1 MNESEDNKMQ
11 IIITGGGGFLG
22 QKLARALLQ
31 GTHPFTELLLVD
43 IQQPQSPLPDP
54 RVRCLRADLTEP
66 GIAESLIGERTAVV
80 YHLAAIVSSHAEQ
93 DFDLGWKV
101 NLDTTRTLLEACRH
115 ARPGIRFVFTSSLA
129 VYGGPLPELVNDG
142 TALTPTSS
150 YGAQKAMGE
159 LLVNDYSRKGFVD
172 GLVLRLPTI
181 CVRPGKPNR
190 AASSFVSSIIREPL
204 QGESALC
211 PVSPDLRLWLS
222 SPATV
227 VANFLLA
234 ARLPATGDARS
245 INLPGISV
253 TVGEMLEALARAGGQ
268 AARDRVQFAA
278 DPAIERIVAS
288 WPGRID
294 NQRASALGFA
304 ADRTFADII
313 DSFIT
318 HDMQEAS

>member
-1 MNESEDNKMQ
+1 MQ

-22 QKLARALLQ
+22 QKLARALL
-31 GTHPFTELLLVD
+31 HSSLPFSELLLVD
-43 IQQPQSPLPDP
+43 IQAPPALADP
-54 RVRCLRADLTEP
+54 RVRCLQADLTAP
-66 GIAESLIGERTAVV
+66 GVAESLISERTAVV

-93 DFDLGWKV
+93 DFDLGWQV
-101 NLDTTRTLLEACRH
+101 NLDTTRSLLEACRH

-150 YGAQKAMGE
+150 YGTQKAMGE
-159 LLVNDYSRKGFVD
+159 LLVNDYSRKGYVD
-172 GLVLRLPTI
+172 GLALRLPTI

-204 QGESALC
+204 QGEVTVC

-234 ARLPATGDARS
+234 ATLPKGDGRS

-253 TVGEMLEALARAGGQ
+253 TVGEMLTALTQAGGQ

-294 NQRASALGFA
+294 NQRASALGFM

>member
-1 MNESEDNKMQ
+1 MQ

-22 QKLARALLQ
+22 QKLARALL
-31 GTHPFTELLLVD
+31 HSSLPFSELLLVD
-43 IQQPQSPLPDP
+43 IQEPPALADP
-54 RVRCLRADLTEP
+54 RVRCLQADLTAP
-66 GIAESLIGERTAVV
+66 GVAESLISERTAVV

-93 DFDLGWKV
+93 DFDLGWQV
-101 NLDTTRTLLEACRH
+101 NLDTTRSLLEACRH
-115 ARPGIRFVFTSSLA
+115 TRPGIRFVFTSSLA

-159 LLVNDYSRKGFVD
+159 LLVNDYSRKGYVD
-172 GLVLRLPTI
+172 GLALRLPTI

-204 QGESALC
+204 QGENALC
-211 PVSPDLRLWLS
+211 PVNPELRLWLS

-234 ARLPATGDARS
+234 ATLPRGDARS
-245 INLPGISV
+245 INLPGISI
-253 TVGEMLEALARAGGQ
+253 TVGEMLTALTQAGGQ

-294 NQRASALGFA
+294 NQRATALGFM
-304 ADRTFADII
+304 ADRTFAEII

>member
-1 MNESEDNKMQ
+1 MQ

-22 QKLARALLQ
+22 QKLARALL
-31 GTHPFTELLLVD
+31 HSSLPFSELLLVD
-43 IQQPQSPLPDP
+43 IQEPPALADP
-54 RVRCLRADLTEP
+54 RVRCLQADLTAP
-66 GIAESLIGERTAVV
+66 GVAESLISEHTAVV

-93 DFDLGWKV
+93 DFDLGWQV
-101 NLDTTRTLLEACRH
+101 NLDTTRSLLEACRH
-115 ARPGIRFVFTSSLA
+115 TRPGIRFIFTSSLA

-159 LLVNDYSRKGFVD
+159 LLVNDYSRKGYVD
-172 GLVLRLPTI
+172 GLALRLPTI

-204 QGESALC
+204 QGENALC
-211 PVSPDLRLWLS
+211 PVSPELRLWLS

-234 ARLPATGDARS
+234 ATLPRGDARS

-253 TVGEMLEALARAGGQ
+253 TVGEMLTALTQAGGQ

-294 NQRASALGFA
+294 NQRATALGFM
-304 ADRTFADII
+304 ADRTFAEII

>member
-1 MNESEDNKMQ
+1 MQ

-22 QKLARALLQ
+22 QKLARALL
-31 GTHPFTELLLVD
+31 HSSLPFSELLLVD
-43 IQQPQSPLPDP
+43 IQAPPALADP
-54 RVRCLRADLTEP
+54 RVRCLQADLTAP
-66 GIAESLIGERTAVV
+66 GVAESLISERTAVV

-93 DFDLGWKV
+93 DFDLGWQV
-101 NLDTTRTLLEACRH
+101 NLDTTRSLLEACRH

-150 YGAQKAMGE
+150 YGTQKAMGE
-159 LLVNDYSRKGFVD
+159 LLVNDYSRKGYVD
-172 GLVLRLPTI
+172 GLALRLPTI

-204 QGESALC
+204 QGEVALC
-211 PVSPDLRLWLS
+211 PVSPELRLWLS

-234 ARLPATGDARS
+234 ATLPKGDGRS

-253 TVGEMLEALARAGGQ
+253 TVGEMLTALTQAGGQ

-294 NQRASALGFA
+294 NQRASALGFI

>member
-1 MNESEDNKMQ
+1 MQ

-22 QKLARALLQ
+22 QKLARALL
-31 GTHPFTELLLVD
+31 HSSLPFSELLLVD
-43 IQQPQSPLPDP
+43 IQAPPALADP
-54 RVRCLRADLTEP
+54 RVRCLQADLTAP
-66 GIAESLIGERTAVV
+66 GVAESLISERTTVV

-93 DFDLGWKV
+93 DFDLGWQV
-101 NLDTTRTLLEACRH
+101 NLDTTRSLLEACRH

-150 YGAQKAMGE
+150 YGSQKAMGE
-159 LLVNDYSRKGFVD
+159 LLVNDYSRKGYVD
-172 GLVLRLPTI
+172 GLALRLPTI

-204 QGESALC
+204 QGESAIC
-211 PVSPDLRLWLS
+211 PVSPELRLWLS

-234 ARLPATGDARS
+234 ATLPRGDNRS

-253 TVGEMLEALARAGGQ
+253 TVGEMLTALTQAGGQ

-288 WPGRID
+288 WSGRID
-294 NQRASALGFA
+294 NQRASALGFM

>member
-1 MNESEDNKMQ
+1 MQ

-22 QKLARALLQ
+22 QKLARALL
-31 GTHPFTELLLVD
+31 HSSLPFSELLLVD
-43 IQQPQSPLPDP
+43 IQAPPALADP
-54 RVRCLRADLTEP
+54 RVRCLQADLTAP
-66 GIAESLIGERTAVV
+66 GVAESLISERTAVV

-93 DFDLGWKV
+93 DFDLGWQV
-101 NLDTTRTLLEACRH
+101 NLNTTRSLLEACRH

-159 LLVNDYSRKGFVD
+159 LLVNDYSRKGYVD
-172 GLVLRLPTI
+172 GLALRLPTI

-204 QGESALC
+204 QGEITVC
-211 PVSPDLRLWLS
+211 PVSPELRLWLS

-234 ARLPATGDARS
+234 ATLPRGDNRS

-253 TVGEMLEALARAGGQ
+253 TVGEMLTALTQAGGQ

-294 NQRASALGFA
+294 NQRASALGFM

>member
-1 MNESEDNKMQ
+1 MQ

-22 QKLARALLQ
+22 QKLARALL
-31 GTHPFTELLLVD
+31 HSSLPFSELLLVD
-43 IQQPQSPLPDP
+43 IQEPPALADP
-54 RVRCLRADLTEP
+54 RVRCLQADLTAP
-66 GIAESLIGERTAVV
+66 GVAESLISEHTAVV

-93 DFDLGWKV
+93 DFDLGWQV
-101 NLDTTRTLLEACRH
+101 NLDTTRSLLEACRH
-115 ARPGIRFVFTSSLA
+115 TRPGIRFIFTSSLA

-159 LLVNDYSRKGFVD
+159 LLVNDYSRKGYVD
-172 GLVLRLPTI
+172 GLALRLPTI

-204 QGESALC
+204 QGENALC
-211 PVSPDLRLWLS
+211 PVSPELRFWLS

-234 ARLPATGDARS
+234 ATLPRGDARS

-253 TVGEMLEALARAGGQ
+253 TVGEMLTALTQAGGQ
-268 AARDRVQFAA
+268 VARDRVQFAA

-294 NQRASALGFA
+294 NQRATALGFM
-304 ADRTFADII
+304 ADRTFAEII

>member
-1 MNESEDNKMQ
+1 MQ

-22 QKLARALLQ
+22 QKLARALL
-31 GTHPFTELLLVD
+31 HSSLPFSELLLVD
-43 IQQPQSPLPDP
+43 IQEPPALADP
-54 RVRCLRADLTEP
+54 RVRCLQADLTAP
-66 GIAESLIGERTAVV
+66 GVAESLISERTTVV

-93 DFDLGWKV
+93 DFDLGWQV
-101 NLDTTRTLLEACRH
+101 NLDTTRSLLEACRH

-150 YGAQKAMGE
+150 YGTQKAMGE
-159 LLVNDYSRKGFVD
+159 LLVNDYSRKGYVD
-172 GLVLRLPTI
+172 GLALRLPTI

-204 QGESALC
+204 QGEVTVC

-222 SPATV
+222 NPATV

-234 ARLPATGDARS
+234 ATLPKGDGRS

-253 TVGEMLEALARAGGQ
+253 TVGEMLTALTQAGGQ

-278 DPAIERIVAS
+278 DPAIEHIVAS

-294 NQRASALGFA
+294 NQRASALGFM

>member
-1 MNESEDNKMQ
+1 MQ

-22 QKLARALLQ
+22 QKLARALL
-31 GTHPFTELLLVD
+31 HSSLPFSELLLVD
-43 IQQPQSPLPDP
+43 IQEPPALADP
-54 RVRCLRADLTEP
+54 RVRCLQADLTAP
-66 GIAESLIGERTAVV
+66 GVAESLISERTAVV

-93 DFDLGWKV
+93 DFDLGWQV
-101 NLDTTRTLLEACRH
+101 NLDTTHSLLEACRH
-115 ARPGIRFVFTSSLA
+115 TRPGIRFVFTSSLA

-159 LLVNDYSRKGFVD
+159 LLVNDYSRKGYVD
-172 GLVLRLPTI
+172 GLALRLPTI

-204 QGESALC
+204 QGENALC
-211 PVSPDLRLWLS
+211 PVNPELRLWLS

-234 ARLPATGDARS
+234 ATLPRGDARS
-245 INLPGISV
+245 INLPGISI
-253 TVGEMLEALARAGGQ
+253 TVGEMLTALTQAGGQ

-294 NQRASALGFA
+294 NQRATALGFM
-304 ADRTFADII
+304 ADRTFAEII

>member
-1 MNESEDNKMQ
+1 MQ

-22 QKLARALLQ
+22 QKLARALL
-31 GTHPFTELLLVD
+31 HSSLPFSELLLVD
-43 IQQPQSPLPDP
+43 IQEPPALADP
-54 RVRCLRADLTEP
+54 RVRCLQADLTAP
-66 GIAESLIGERTAVV
+66 GVAESLISEHTAVV

-93 DFDLGWKV
+93 DFDLGWQV
-101 NLDTTRTLLEACRH
+101 NLDTTRSLLEACRH
-115 ARPGIRFVFTSSLA
+115 TRPGIRFIFTSSLA

-150 YGAQKAMGE
+150 YGTQKAMGE
-159 LLVNDYSRKGFVD
+159 LLVNDYSRKGYVD
-172 GLVLRLPTI
+172 GLALRLPTI
-181 CVRPGKPNR
+181 SVRPGKPNR

-204 QGESALC
+204 QGENALC
-211 PVSPDLRLWLS
+211 PVSPELSLWLS

-234 ARLPATGDARS
+234 ATLPRGDGRS

-253 TVGEMLEALARAGGQ
+253 TVGEMLTALTQAGGQ

-294 NQRASALGFA
+294 NQRASALGFM
-304 ADRTFADII
+304 ADRTFAEII

>member
-1 MNESEDNKMQ
+1 MQ

-22 QKLARALLQ
+22 QKLARALL
-31 GTHPFTELLLVD
+31 HSSLPFSELLLVD
-43 IQQPQSPLPDP
+43 IQAPPALADP
-54 RVRCLRADLTEP
+54 RVRCLQADLTAP
-66 GIAESLIGERTAVV
+66 GVAESLISERTAVV

-93 DFDLGWKV
+93 DFDLGWQV
-101 NLDTTRTLLEACRH
+101 NLDTTRSLLEACRH

-142 TALTPTSS
+142 TSLTPTSS
-150 YGAQKAMGE
+150 YGTQKAMGE
-159 LLVNDYSRKGFVD
+159 LLVNDYSRKGYVD
-172 GLVLRLPTI
+172 GLALRLPTI

-190 AASSFVSSIIREPL
+190 AAWSFVSSIIREPL
-204 QGESALC
+204 QGEVTVC
-211 PVSPDLRLWLS
+211 PVSPELRLWLS

-234 ARLPATGDARS
+234 ATLPKGDGRS

-253 TVGEMLEALARAGGQ
+253 TVGEMLTALTQAGGQ

-278 DPAIERIVAS
+278 DPAIKRIVAS

-294 NQRASALGFA
+294 NQRASALGFM

>member
-1 MNESEDNKMQ
+1 MQ

-22 QKLARALLQ
+22 QKLARALL
-31 GTHPFTELLLVD
+31 HSSLPFSELLLVD
-43 IQQPQSPLPDP
+43 IQEPPALADP
-54 RVRCLRADLTEP
+54 RVRCLQADLTTP
-66 GIAESLIGERTAVV
+66 GVAESLISERTAVV

-93 DFDLGWKV
+93 DFDLGWQV
-101 NLDTTRTLLEACRH
+101 NLDTTRSLLEACRH

-159 LLVNDYSRKGFVD
+159 LLVNDYSRKGYVD
-172 GLVLRLPTI
+172 GLALRLPTI

-204 QGESALC
+204 QGENALC
-211 PVSPDLRLWLS
+211 PVSPELRLWLS

-234 ARLPATGDARS
+234 ATLPRGDARS

-253 TVGEMLEALARAGGQ
+253 TVGEMLTALTQAGGQ

-294 NQRASALGFA
+294 NQRATALGFM
-304 ADRTFADII
+304 ADRTFAEII

>member
-1 MNESEDNKMQ
+1 MQ

-22 QKLARALLQ
+22 QKLARALL
-31 GTHPFTELLLVD
+31 HSSLPFSELLLVD
-43 IQQPQSPLPDP
+43 IQAPPALADS
-54 RVRCLRADLTEP
+54 RVRCLQADLTAP
-66 GIAESLIGERTAVV
+66 GVADSLISERTVVV

-93 DFDLGWKV
+93 DFDLGWQV
-101 NLDTTRTLLEACRH
+101 NLDTTRSLLEACRH

-150 YGAQKAMGE
+150 YGTQKAIGE
-159 LLVNDYSRKGFVD
+159 LLVNDYSRKGYVD
-172 GLVLRLPTI
+172 GLALRLPTI

-204 QGESALC
+204 QGEVTVC
-211 PVSPDLRLWLS
+211 PVSPELRLWLS

-234 ARLPATGDARS
+234 ATLPRGDNRS

-253 TVGEMLEALARAGGQ
+253 TVGEMLTALAQAGGQ

-294 NQRASALGFA
+294 NQRASALGFM

>member
-1 MNESEDNKMQ
+1 MQ

-22 QKLARALLQ
+22 QKLARALL
-31 GTHPFTELLLVD
+31 HSSLPFSELLLVD
-43 IQQPQSPLPDP
+43 IQAPPALADP
-54 RVRCLRADLTEP
+54 RVRCLQADLTAP
-66 GIAESLIGERTAVV
+66 GVAESLISERTTVV

-93 DFDLGWKV
+93 DFDLGWQV
-101 NLDTTRTLLEACRH
+101 NLDATRSLLEACRH

-129 VYGGPLPELVNDG
+129 VYGGPLPELVNDS

-150 YGAQKAMGE
+150 YGSQKAMGE
-159 LLVNDYSRKGFVD
+159 LLVNDYSRKDYVD
-172 GLVLRLPTI
+172 GLALRLPTI

-204 QGESALC
+204 QGEVTVC

-234 ARLPATGDARS
+234 ATLPKGDGRS

-253 TVGEMLEALARAGGQ
+253 TVGEMLTTLTQAGGQ

-294 NQRASALGFA
+294 NQRASALGFM

>member
-1 MNESEDNKMQ
+1 MQ

-22 QKLARALLQ
+22 QKLARALL
-31 GTHPFTELLLVD
+31 HSSLPFSELLLVD
-43 IQQPQSPLPDP
+43 IQAPPALADP
-54 RVRCLRADLTEP
+54 RVRCLQADLTAP
-66 GIAESLIGERTAVV
+66 GVAESLISERTTVV

-93 DFDLGWKV
+93 DFDLGWQV
-101 NLDTTRTLLEACRH
+101 NLDTTRSLLEACRH
-115 ARPGIRFVFTSSLA
+115 TRPGIRFVFTSSLA

-159 LLVNDYSRKGFVD
+159 LLVNDYSRKGYVD
-172 GLVLRLPTI
+172 GLALRLPTI

-204 QGESALC
+204 QGEHVLC
-211 PVSPDLRLWLS
+211 PVSPELRLWLS

-234 ARLPATGDARS
+234 ATLPRGDARS

-253 TVGEMLEALARAGGQ
+253 TVGEMLTALTQAGGQ

-294 NQRASALGFA
+294 NQRATALGFM
-304 ADRTFADII
+304 ADRTFAEII

>member
-1 MNESEDNKMQ
+1 MQ

-22 QKLARALLQ
+22 QKLARALL
-31 GTHPFTELLLVD
+31 HSSLPFSELLLVD
-43 IQQPQSPLPDP
+43 IQAPPALADP
-54 RVRCLRADLTEP
+54 RVRCLQADLTTP
-66 GIAESLIGERTAVV
+66 GVAESLISERTAVV

-93 DFDLGWKV
+93 DFDLGWQV
-101 NLDTTRTLLEACRH
+101 NLDTTRSLLEACRH

-150 YGAQKAMGE
+150 YGTQKAMGE
-159 LLVNDYSRKGFVD
+159 LLVNDYSRKGYVD
-172 GLVLRLPTI
+172 GLALRLPTI

-204 QGESALC
+204 QGEVTVC
-211 PVSPDLRLWLS
+211 PVSPELRLWLS

-234 ARLPATGDARS
+234 ATLPKGDGRS

-253 TVGEMLEALARAGGQ
+253 TVGEMLTALTQAGGQ
-268 AARDRVQFAA
+268 AARDRVQFVA

-294 NQRASALGFA
+294 NQRASDLGFM

>member
-1 MNESEDNKMQ
+1 MQ

-22 QKLARALLQ
+22 QKLARALL
-31 GTHPFTELLLVD
+31 HSSLPFSELLLVD
-43 IQQPQSPLPDP
+43 IQEPPALADP
-54 RVRCLRADLTEP
+54 RVRCLQADLTAP
-66 GIAESLIGERTAVV
+66 GVAESLISERTAVV

-93 DFDLGWKV
+93 DFDLGWQV
-101 NLDTTRTLLEACRH
+101 NLDTTRSLLEACRH
-115 ARPGIRFVFTSSLA
+115 TRPGIRFIFTSSLA

-159 LLVNDYSRKGFVD
+159 LLVNDYSRKGYVD
-172 GLVLRLPTI
+172 GLALRLPTI

-204 QGESALC
+204 QGENALC
-211 PVSPDLRLWLS
+211 PVSPELRLWLS

-234 ARLPATGDARS
+234 ATLPRGDARS
-245 INLPGISV
+245 INLPGISI
-253 TVGEMLEALARAGGQ
+253 TVGEMLTALTQAGGQ

-294 NQRASALGFA
+294 NQRATALGFM
-304 ADRTFADII
+304 ADRTFAEII

>member
-1 MNESEDNKMQ
+1 MQ

-22 QKLARALLQ
+22 QKLARALL
-31 GTHPFTELLLVD
+31 HSSLPFSELLLVD
-43 IQQPQSPLPDP
+43 IQEPPALADP
-54 RVRCLRADLTEP
+54 RVRCLQADLTAP
-66 GIAESLIGERTAVV
+66 GVAESLINERTTVV

-93 DFDLGWKV
+93 DFDLGWQV
-101 NLDTTRTLLEACRH
+101 NLDTTRSLLEACRH
-115 ARPGIRFVFTSSLA
+115 TRPGIRFIFTSSLA

-159 LLVNDYSRKGFVD
+159 LLVNDYSRKGYVD
-172 GLVLRLPTI
+172 GLALRLPTI

-204 QGESALC
+204 QGEHVLC
-211 PVSPDLRLWLS
+211 PVSPKLRLWLS

-234 ARLPATGDARS
+234 ATLPRGDNRS

-253 TVGEMLEALARAGGQ
+253 TVGEMLTALTQTGGQ

-294 NQRASALGFA
+294 NQRASALGFM
-304 ADRTFADII
+304 ADRTFAEII

>member
-1 MNESEDNKMQ
+1 MQ

-22 QKLARALLQ
+22 QKLARALL
-31 GTHPFTELLLVD
+31 HSSLPFSELLLVD
-43 IQQPQSPLPDP
+43 IQAPPTLADP
-54 RVRCLRADLTEP
+54 RVRCLQADLTAP
-66 GIAESLIGERTAVV
+66 GVAESLISERTAVV

-93 DFDLGWKV
+93 DFDLGWQV
-101 NLDTTRTLLEACRH
+101 NLDTTRSLLEACRH
-115 ARPGIRFVFTSSLA
+115 TRPGIRFIFTSSLA

-159 LLVNDYSRKGFVD
+159 LLVNDYSRKGYVD
-172 GLVLRLPTI
+172 GLALRLPTI

-204 QGESALC
+204 QGENALC
-211 PVSPDLRLWLS
+211 PVSPELRLWLS

-234 ARLPATGDARS
+234 ATLPRGDARS

-253 TVGEMLEALARAGGQ
+253 TVGEMLTALTQAGGQ

-294 NQRASALGFA
+294 NQRATALGFM

>member
-1 MNESEDNKMQ
+1 MQ

-22 QKLARALLQ
+22 QKLARALL
-31 GTHPFTELLLVD
+31 HSSLPFSELLLVD
-43 IQQPQSPLPDP
+43 IQAPPALADS
-54 RVRCLRADLTEP
+54 RVRCLQADLTAP
-66 GIAESLIGERTAVV
+66 GVADSLISERTTVV

-93 DFDLGWKV
+93 DFDLGWQV
-101 NLDTTRTLLEACRH
+101 NLDTTRSLLEACRH

-150 YGAQKAMGE
+150 YGTQKAMGE
-159 LLVNDYSRKGFVD
+159 LLVNDYSRKGYVD
-172 GLVLRLPTI
+172 GLALRLPTI

-204 QGESALC
+204 QGEVTVC

-234 ARLPATGDARS
+234 ATLPKGDARS

-253 TVGEMLEALARAGGQ
+253 TVGEMLTALTQAGGQ

-294 NQRASALGFA
+294 NQRATALGFM

>member
-1 MNESEDNKMQ
+1 MQ

-22 QKLARALLQ
+22 QKLARALL
-31 GTHPFTELLLVD
+31 HSSLPFSELLLVD
-43 IQQPQSPLPDP
+43 IQEPPALADP
-54 RVRCLRADLTEP
+54 RVRCLQADLTAP
-66 GIAESLIGERTAVV
+66 GVAESLISERTAVV

-93 DFDLGWKV
+93 DFDLGWQV
-101 NLDTTRTLLEACRH
+101 NLDTTRSLLEACRH
-115 ARPGIRFVFTSSLA
+115 TRPGIRFIFTSSLA

-159 LLVNDYSRKGFVD
+159 LLVNDYSRKGYVD
-172 GLVLRLPTI
+172 GLALRLPTI

-204 QGESALC
+204 QGENALC
-211 PVSPDLRLWLS
+211 PVSPELRLWLS

-234 ARLPATGDARS
+234 ATLPRGDGRS

-253 TVGEMLEALARAGGQ
+253 TVGDMLTALTQAGGQ

-294 NQRASALGFA
+294 NQRATALGFM

>member
-1 MNESEDNKMQ
+1 MQ

-22 QKLARALLQ
+22 QKLARALL
-31 GTHPFTELLLVD
+31 HSSLPFSELLLVD
-43 IQQPQSPLPDP
+43 IQAPPALADP
-54 RVRCLRADLTEP
+54 RVRCLQADLTAP
-66 GIAESLIGERTAVV
+66 GVAESLISERTAVV

-93 DFDLGWKV
+93 DFDLGWQV
-101 NLDTTRTLLEACRH
+101 NLNTTRTLLEACRH

-150 YGAQKAMGE
+150 YGAQKTMGE
-159 LLVNDYSRKGFVD
+159 LLVNDYSRKGYVD
-172 GLVLRLPTI
+172 GLALRLPTI

-204 QGESALC
+204 QGESAIC

-222 SPATV
+222 SPTTV

-234 ARLPATGDARS
+234 ATLPKGDGRS

-253 TVGEMLEALARAGGQ
+253 TVGEMLTALTQAGGQ

-294 NQRASALGFA
+294 NQRASALGFM

>member
-1 MNESEDNKMQ
+1 MQ

-22 QKLARALLQ
+22 QRLARALL
-31 GTHPFTELLLVD
+31 HSSLPFSELLLVD
-43 IQQPQSPLPDP
+43 IQEPPALADP
-54 RVRCLRADLTEP
+54 RVRCLQADLTAP
-66 GIAESLIGERTAVV
+66 GVAESLISERTAVV

-93 DFDLGWKV
+93 DFDLGWQV
-101 NLDTTRTLLEACRH
+101 NLDTTRSLLEACRH

-150 YGAQKAMGE
+150 YGTQKAMGE
-159 LLVNDYSRKGFVD
+159 LLVNDYSRKGYVD
-172 GLVLRLPTI
+172 GLALRLPTI

-204 QGESALC
+204 QGEVTVC
-211 PVSPDLRLWLS
+211 PVSPELRLWLS

-234 ARLPATGDARS
+234 ATLPRGDNRS

-253 TVGEMLEALARAGGQ
+253 TVGEMLTALAQAGGQ

-294 NQRASALGFA
+294 NQRASALGFM
-304 ADRTFADII
+304 ADRTFAEII

>member
-1 MNESEDNKMQ
+1 MQ

-22 QKLARALLQ
+22 QKLAHALLLSAV
-31 GTHPFTELLLVD
+31 PFSELLLAD
-43 IQQPQSPLPDP
+43 IHTPNAPFADP
-54 RVRCLRADLTEP
+54 RVRCVQADLTSP
-66 GIAESLIGERTAVV
+66 GVAESLINEKTAVV

-93 DFDLGWKV
+93 DFDLGWRV
-101 NLDTTRTLLEACRH
+101 NLDTTRSLLEACRH
-115 ARPGIRFVFTSSLA
+115 TRQGIRFIFTSSLA
-129 VYGGPLPELVNDG
+129 VYGGPLPAVVNDG

-150 YGAQKAMGE
+150 YGTQKAMGE

-172 GLVLRLPTI
+172 GVVLRLPTI

-204 QGESALC
+204 QGESAEC
-211 PVSPDLRLWLS
+211 PVSSDLRLWLS

-227 VANFLLA
+227 VQNFLHA
-234 ARLPATGDARS
+234 ASLVQGEGRS

-253 TVGEMLEALARAGGQ
+253 TVGEMLEALAITAGQ
-268 AARDRVQFAA
+268 AARERVQFKA
-278 DPAIERIVAS
+278 DPSVERIVAS

-294 NQRASALGFA
+294 NQRALSHGFV
-304 ADRTFADII
+304 ADGSFTDII

>member
-1 MNESEDNKMQ
+1 MQ

-22 QKLARALLQ
+22 QKLARALL
-31 GTHPFTELLLVD
+31 HSSLPFSELLLVD
-43 IQQPQSPLPDP
+43 IQAPPALADP
-54 RVRCLRADLTEP
+54 RVRCLQADLTAP
-66 GIAESLIGERTAVV
+66 GVAESLISERTAVV

-93 DFDLGWKV
+93 DFDLGWQV
-101 NLDTTRTLLEACRH
+101 NLDTTRSLLEACRH
-115 ARPGIRFVFTSSLA
+115 TRPGIRFIFTSSLA

-159 LLVNDYSRKGFVD
+159 LLVNDYSRKGYVD
-172 GLVLRLPTI
+172 GLALRLPTI

-204 QGESALC
+204 QGENALC
-211 PVSPDLRLWLS
+211 PVSPELRLWLS

-234 ARLPATGDARS
+234 ATLPRGDARS

-253 TVGEMLEALARAGGQ
+253 TVGEMLTALTQAGGQ
-268 AARDRVQFAA
+268 AARDRVRFAA

-294 NQRASALGFA
+294 NQRATALGFM
-304 ADRTFADII
+304 ADRTFAEII

>member
-1 MNESEDNKMQ
+1 MQ
-11 IIITGGGGFLG
+11 IIITGGNGFLG
-22 QKLARALLQ
+22 QKLARALL
-31 GTHPFTELLLVD
+31 HSSVSFSELLLVD
-43 IQQPQSPLPDP
+43 IQEPQALLDP
-54 RVRCLRADLTEP
+54 RVRCLQADLTAP
-66 GIAESLIGERTAVV
+66 GVAESLITEHTAVV

-101 NLDTTRTLLEACRH
+101 NLDTTRSLLEACRH
-115 ARPGIRFVFTSSLA
+115 TTPGIRFIFTSSLA
-129 VYGGPLPELVNDG
+129 VYGGRLPALVDDG

-159 LLVNDYSRKGFVD
+159 LLVNDYTRKGFVD

-204 QGESALC
+204 QGESATC

-234 ARLPATGDARS
+234 ARLPAIGDGRS

-253 TVGEMLEALARAGGQ
+253 TVGEMLETLELSGGKLARE
-268 AARDRVQFAA
+268 RVQFAA
-278 DPAIERIVAS
+278 DPAVERIVAS

-294 NQRASALGFA
+294 NQRASALGFM

>member
-1 MNESEDNKMQ
+1 MQ

-22 QKLARALLQ
+22 QKLACALL
-31 GTHPFTELLLVD
+31 HSSLPFSELLLVD
-43 IQQPQSPLPDP
+43 IQAPPTMADP
-54 RVRCLRADLTEP
+54 RVRCLQADLTAP
-66 GIAESLIGERTAVV
+66 GVAESLISERTAVV

-93 DFDLGWKV
+93 DFDLGWQV
-101 NLDTTRTLLEACRH
+101 NLDTTRSLLEACRH

-159 LLVNDYSRKGFVD
+159 LLVNDYSRKGYVD
-172 GLVLRLPTI
+172 GLALRLPTI

-204 QGESALC
+204 QGENALC
-211 PVSPDLRLWLS
+211 PVSPELRLWLS

-234 ARLPATGDARS
+234 ATLPRGDARS

-253 TVGEMLEALARAGGQ
+253 TVGEMLTALTQAGGQ

-294 NQRASALGFA
+294 NQRATALGFM

>member
-1 MNESEDNKMQ
+1 MQ

-22 QKLARALLQ
+22 QKLARALL
-31 GTHPFTELLLVD
+31 HSSLPFSELLLVD
-43 IQQPQSPLPDP
+43 IQAPPALADP
-54 RVRCLRADLTEP
+54 RVRCLQADLTAP
-66 GIAESLIGERTAVV
+66 GVAESLISERTAVV

-93 DFDLGWKV
+93 DFDLGWQV
-101 NLDTTRTLLEACRH
+101 NLDTTRSLLEACRH

-159 LLVNDYSRKGFVD
+159 LLVNDYSRKGYVD
-172 GLVLRLPTI
+172 GLALRLPTI

-204 QGESALC
+204 QGEITVC
-211 PVSPDLRLWLS
+211 PVSPELRLWLS

-234 ARLPATGDARS
+234 ATLPRGDNRS

-253 TVGEMLEALARAGGQ
+253 TVGEMLTALTQAGGQ

-294 NQRASALGFA
+294 NQRASALGFM

>member
-1 MNESEDNKMQ
+1 MQ

-22 QKLARALLQ
+22 QKLARALL
-31 GTHPFTELLLVD
+31 HSSLPFSELLLVD
-43 IQQPQSPLPDP
+43 IQEPPALADP
-54 RVRCLRADLTEP
+54 RVRCLQADLTAP
-66 GIAESLIGERTAVV
+66 GVAESLISEHTAVV

-93 DFDLGWKV
+93 DFDLGWQV
-101 NLDTTRTLLEACRH
+101 NLDTTRSLLEACRH
-115 ARPGIRFVFTSSLA
+115 TRPGIRFIFTSSLA

-150 YGAQKAMGE
+150 YGTQKAMGE
-159 LLVNDYSRKGFVD
+159 LLVNDYSRKGYVD
-172 GLVLRLPTI
+172 GLALRLPTI

-204 QGESALC
+204 QGENALC
-211 PVSPDLRLWLS
+211 PVSPELRLWLS

-234 ARLPATGDARS
+234 ATLPRGDARS

-253 TVGEMLEALARAGGQ
+253 TVGEMLTALTQAGGQ

-294 NQRASALGFA
+294 NQRATALGFM
-304 ADRTFADII
+304 ADRTFAEII

>member
-1 MNESEDNKMQ
+1 MQ

-22 QKLARALLQ
+22 QKLARTLL
-31 GTHPFTELLLVD
+31 HSSLPFSELLLVD
-43 IQQPQSPLPDP
+43 IQEPPALADP
-54 RVRCLRADLTEP
+54 RVRCLQADLTAP
-66 GIAESLIGERTAVV
+66 GVAESLISERTAVV

-93 DFDLGWKV
+93 DFDLGWQV
-101 NLDTTRTLLEACRH
+101 NLDTTRSLLEVCRH
-115 ARPGIRFVFTSSLA
+115 TRPGIRFIFTSSLA

-159 LLVNDYSRKGFVD
+159 LLVNDYSRKGYVD
-172 GLVLRLPTI
+172 GLALRLPTI

-190 AASSFVSSIIREPL
+190 AASLFVSSIIREPL
-204 QGESALC
+204 QGENALC
-211 PVSPDLRLWLS
+211 PVSPELRLWLS

-234 ARLPATGDARS
+234 ATLPRGDASS
-245 INLPGISV
+245 INLPGISI
-253 TVGEMLEALARAGGQ
+253 TVGEMLTALTQAGGQ

-294 NQRASALGFA
+294 NQRASALGFM
-304 ADRTFADII
+304 ADRTFAEII

>member
-1 MNESEDNKMQ
+1 MQ

-22 QKLARALLQ
+22 QKLARTLL
-31 GTHPFTELLLVD
+31 HSSLPFSELLLVD
-43 IQQPQSPLPDP
+43 IQEPPPLADP
-54 RVRCLRADLTEP
+54 RVRCLQADLTAP
-66 GIAESLIGERTAVV
+66 GVAESLISERTAVV

-93 DFDLGWKV
+93 DFDLGWQV
-101 NLDTTRTLLEACRH
+101 NLDTTRSLLEACRH
-115 ARPGIRFVFTSSLA
+115 TRPGIRFIFTSSLA

-150 YGAQKAMGE
+150 YGTQKAMGE
-159 LLVNDYSRKGFVD
+159 LLVNDYSRKGYVD
-172 GLVLRLPTI
+172 GLALRLPTI

-204 QGESALC
+204 QGENALC
-211 PVSPDLRLWLS
+211 PVSPELRLWLS

-234 ARLPATGDARS
+234 ATLPRGDARS
-245 INLPGISV
+245 INLPGISI
-253 TVGEMLEALARAGGQ
+253 TVGEMLTALTQAGGQ

-294 NQRASALGFA
+294 NQRATALGFM
-304 ADRTFADII
+304 ADRTFAEII

>member
-1 MNESEDNKMQ
+1 MQ

-22 QKLARALLQ
+22 QRLARALLQ
-31 GTHPFTELLLVD
+31 GPLPFSELLLVD
-43 IQQPQSPLPDP
+43 IQMPMSPLPDP
-54 RVRCLRADLTEP
+54 RVRCLQGDLTVP
-66 GIAESLIGERTAVV
+66 GVAETLITKETGIV

-93 DFDLGWKV
+93 EFDLGWRV

-129 VYGGPLPELVNDG
+129 VYGGTLPEQVDDY

-150 YGAQKAMGE
+150 YGTQKAMGE
-159 LLVNDYSRKGFVD
+159 LLVNDYSRKGYVD

-190 AASSFVSSIIREPL
+190 AASSFVSAIIREPL
-204 QGESALC
+204 QGEATQC
-211 PVSPDLRLWLS
+211 PVDPALRLWLS

-227 VANFLLA
+227 VSNFLTA
-234 ARLPATGDARS
+234 ATLSAPTGWRS

-253 TVGEMLEALARAGGQ
+253 TVDEMLTALTHSGGQ
-268 AARDRVQFAA
+268 AARDRVTMTP

-288 WPGRID
+288 WPGHID
-294 NQRASALGFA
+294 NTRACALGFM
-304 ADRTFADII
+304 ADRTFADIV

>member
-1 MNESEDNKMQ
+1 MQ

-22 QKLARALLQ
+22 QKLARALL
-31 GTHPFTELLLVD
+31 HSSLPFSELLLVD
-43 IQQPQSPLPDP
+43 IQAPPTMADP
-54 RVRCLRADLTEP
+54 RVRCLQADLTAP
-66 GIAESLIGERTAVV
+66 GVAESLISERTAVV

-93 DFDLGWKV
+93 DFDLGWQV
-101 NLDTTRTLLEACRH
+101 NLDTTRSLLEACRH

-159 LLVNDYSRKGFVD
+159 LLVNDYSRKGYVD
-172 GLVLRLPTI
+172 GLALRLPTI

-204 QGESALC
+204 QGENALC
-211 PVSPDLRLWLS
+211 PVSPELRLWLS

-234 ARLPATGDARS
+234 ATLPRGDARS

-253 TVGEMLEALARAGGQ
+253 TVGEMLTALTQAGGQ

-294 NQRASALGFA
+294 NQRATALGFM

>member
-1 MNESEDNKMQ
+1 MQ

-22 QKLARALLQ
+22 QKLARALL
-31 GTHPFTELLLVD
+31 HSSLPFSELLLVD
-43 IQQPQSPLPDP
+43 IQAPPALADP
-54 RVRCLRADLTEP
+54 RVRCLQADLTAP
-66 GIAESLIGERTAVV
+66 GVAESLISERTAVV

-93 DFDLGWKV
+93 DFDLGWQV
-101 NLDTTRTLLEACRH
+101 NLDTTHSLLEACRH
-115 ARPGIRFVFTSSLA
+115 ASPGIRFVFTSSLA

-172 GLVLRLPTI
+172 GLALRLPTI

-204 QGESALC
+204 QGESAIC

-234 ARLPATGDARS
+234 ATLPRGDNRS

-253 TVGEMLEALARAGGQ
+253 TVGEMLTALIQAGGQ
-268 AARDRVQFAA
+268 AARDRVQFAS

-294 NQRASALGFA
+294 NQRASALGFM

>member
-1 MNESEDNKMQ
+1 MQ

-22 QKLARALLQ
+22 QKLARALL
-31 GTHPFTELLLVD
+31 HSSLPFSELLLVD
-43 IQQPQSPLPDP
+43 IQAPPALADP
-54 RVRCLRADLTEP
+54 RVRCLQADLTAP
-66 GIAESLIGERTAVV
+66 GVAESLISERTTVV

-93 DFDLGWKV
+93 DFDLGWQV
-101 NLDTTRTLLEACRH
+101 NLDTTRSLLEACRH

-150 YGAQKAMGE
+150 YGTQKAMGE
-159 LLVNDYSRKGFVD
+159 LLVNDYSRKGYID
-172 GLVLRLPTI
+172 GLALRLPTI

-204 QGESALC
+204 QGEVTVC

-234 ARLPATGDARS
+234 ATLPKGDGRS

-253 TVGEMLEALARAGGQ
+253 TIGEMLTALTQAGGQ
-268 AARDRVQFAA
+268 AARERVQFAA

-294 NQRASALGFA
+294 NQRATALGFM

>member
-1 MNESEDNKMQ
+1 MQ

-22 QKLARALLQ
+22 QKLARALL
-31 GTHPFTELLLVD
+31 HSSLPFSELLLVD
-43 IQQPQSPLPDP
+43 IQAPPALADP
-54 RVRCLRADLTEP
+54 RVRCLQADLTAP
-66 GIAESLIGERTAVV
+66 GVAESLISERTAVV

-93 DFDLGWKV
+93 DFDLGWQV
-101 NLDTTRTLLEACRH
+101 NLDTTRSLLEACRH

-159 LLVNDYSRKGFVD
+159 LLVNDYSRKGYVD
-172 GLVLRLPTI
+172 GLALRLPTI

-204 QGESALC
+204 QGEITVC
-211 PVSPDLRLWLS
+211 PVSPELRLWLS

-234 ARLPATGDARS
+234 ATLPR
-245 INLPGISV
+245 GI
-253 TVGEMLEALARAGGQ
+253 T
-268 AARDRVQFAA
+268 AASTC
-278 DPAIERIVAS
+278 P
-288 WPGRID
+288 
-294 NQRASALGFA
+294 ASASPSA
-304 ADRTFADII
+304 RC
-313 DSFIT
+313 
-318 HDMQEAS
+318 

>member
-1 MNESEDNKMQ
+1 MQ

-22 QKLARALLQ
+22 QKLARALL
-31 GTHPFTELLLVD
+31 HSSLPFSELLLVD
-43 IQQPQSPLPDP
+43 IQAPPALADS
-54 RVRCLRADLTEP
+54 RVRCLQADLTAP
-66 GIAESLIGERTAVV
+66 GVADSLISERTTVV

-93 DFDLGWKV
+93 DFDLGWQV
-101 NLDTTRTLLEACRH
+101 NLDTTRSLLEACRH

-150 YGAQKAMGE
+150 YGTQKAMGE
-159 LLVNDYSRKGFVD
+159 LLVNDYSRKGYVD
-172 GLVLRLPTI
+172 GLALRLPTI

-204 QGESALC
+204 QGEITVC
-211 PVSPDLRLWLS
+211 PVSPELRLWLS

-234 ARLPATGDARS
+234 ATLPRGDNRS

-253 TVGEMLEALARAGGQ
+253 TVGEILTALTQAGGQ

-294 NQRASALGFA
+294 NQRASALGFM